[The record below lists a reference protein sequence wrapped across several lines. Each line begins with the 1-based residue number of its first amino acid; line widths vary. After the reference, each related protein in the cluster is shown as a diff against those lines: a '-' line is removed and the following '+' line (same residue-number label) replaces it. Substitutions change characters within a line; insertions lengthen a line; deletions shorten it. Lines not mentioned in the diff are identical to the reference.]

1 MDLLSQRY
9 ASPYFFMDGMIQ
21 TGRLCEFVDDFLIAN
36 QKAEEEKV
44 SWEFYLH
51 KVYEGTYEEFKQTLE
66 TTKELQNMSVD
77 DIETTVIHS
86 IDILNNFNPEERGEN
101 LDGTV

>member
-21 TGRLCEFVDDFLIAN
+21 TGRLCEFVDEFLLAN
-36 QKAEEEKV
+36 HKENDEKT

-51 KVYEGTYEEFKQTLE
+51 KVYEGSYADFKAE
-66 TTKELQNMSVD
+66 MERINAHKNMSVD
-77 DIETTVIHS
+77 DIETTVFHS
-86 IDILNNFNPEERGEN
+86 LDILNNFNPEERSE
-101 LDGTV
+101 T